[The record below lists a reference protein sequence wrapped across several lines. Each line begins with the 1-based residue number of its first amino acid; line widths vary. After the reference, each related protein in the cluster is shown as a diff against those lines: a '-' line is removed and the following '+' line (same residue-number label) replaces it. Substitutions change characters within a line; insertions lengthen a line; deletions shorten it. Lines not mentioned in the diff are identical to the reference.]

1 MNINFMW
8 GIKMRHRQK
17 HDRRKS
23 KNIYRSKLI
32 ILCITISF
40 LVIAGSTFMAQRVFT
55 YINSVQAKENE
66 NTQDDSAQTN
76 IQNNS
81 TKTDI
86 QNDDVPYDTG
96 EFLQKYLYQQMKGE
110 MPDGADGVKVV
121 YLTFDDGPS
130 KTVTPKILDILKSEN
145 VHATFFVLG
154 KEIDSSDESKE
165 LIKRTVSEGN
175 AIGIHSYSHNYKYL
189 YPNNIVN
196 VDNFSEEVDKTN
208 KSLKNVLGDEFST
221 KVIRLPGGHMTW
233 KGTEALDKYFTE
245 NGYSYIDWNALSK
258 DAEGPKKNSEQL
270 VQEVIKT
277 AGTKQ
282 KVILLM
288 HDTYGKEE
296 TAKSLP
302 DIIHHFK
309 DNGYEFR
316 VIK

>member
-1 MNINFMW
+1 
-8 GIKMRHRQK
+8 MRYRQK
-17 HDRRKS
+17 RDRNKA
-23 KNIYRSKLI
+23 KNIYRAKLI

-55 YINSVQAKENE
+55 YINAVQAEDNE
-66 NTQDDSAQTN
+66 NSTD
-76 IQNNS
+76 NS
-81 TKTDI
+81 TEINIKD
-86 QNDDVPYDTG
+86 NDVPYDTAA
-96 EFLQKYLYQQMKGE
+96 FVQKYLDQQMKGE
-110 MPDGADGVKVV
+110 MPEGADGVKVV

-130 KTVTPKILDILKSEN
+130 ETVTPKILDILKSEG

-154 KEIDSSDESKE
+154 KQIDSSDENKD
-165 LIKRTVSEGN
+165 LIRRTVSEGN
-175 AIGIHSYSHNYKYL
+175 AIGIHSYSHNYNYL
-189 YPNNIVN
+189 YPNKVVN
-196 VDNFSEEVDKTN
+196 VNNFSEEVDKTN
-208 KSLKNVLGDEFST
+208 KSLKSVLGDEFST
-221 KVIRLPGGHMTW
+221 KAIRLPGGHMTW
-233 KGTEALDKYFTE
+233 KGTEALDKYFE
-245 NGYSYIDWNALSK
+245 KNGYSYIDWNALSK
-258 DAEGPKKNSEQL
+258 DAEGPKKTSEQL
-270 VQEVIKT
+270 VQEAIKT

>member
-1 MNINFMW
+1 
-8 GIKMRHRQK
+8 MRYRQK
-17 HDRRKS
+17 RDRNKA
-23 KNIYRSKLI
+23 KNIYRAKLI

-55 YINSVQAKENE
+55 YINAVQAEDNE
-66 NTQDDSAQTN
+66 NSTD
-76 IQNNS
+76 NS
-81 TKTDI
+81 TEINIKD
-86 QNDDVPYDTG
+86 NDVPYDTAA
-96 EFLQKYLYQQMKGE
+96 FVQKYLDQQMKGE
-110 MPDGADGVKVV
+110 MPEGADGVKVV

-130 KTVTPKILDILKSEN
+130 ETVTPKILDILKSEG

-154 KEIDSSDESKE
+154 KQIDSSDENKD
-165 LIKRTVSEGN
+165 LIRRTVSEGN
-175 AIGIHSYSHNYKYL
+175 AIGIHSYSHNYNYL
-189 YPNNIVN
+189 YPNKVVN
-196 VDNFSEEVDKTN
+196 VNNFSEEVDKTN
-208 KSLKNVLGDEFST
+208 KSLKSVLGDQFST
-221 KVIRLPGGHMTW
+221 KAIRLPGGHMTW
-233 KGTEALDKYFTE
+233 KGTEALDKYFE
-245 NGYSYIDWNALSK
+245 KNGYSYIDWNALSK
-258 DAEGPKKNSEQL
+258 DAEGPKKTSEQL
-270 VQEVIKT
+270 VQEAIKT